1 MEGIFYHFKVGKFNC
16 TSVSDGGHD
25 YQLAHMFSNVP
36 IEQVTQVLAQRSLST
51 DHLYTPYTCLYVDT
65 GSHHVLV
72 DMGGGDVMPKAGK
85 LRENLIASGT
95 QPDSIDTVIATHA
108 HPDHIGGTV
117 NPHGALMYPKA
128 HYFIWQREWDFW
140 RSADADQQAPARH
153 VSLARERLSHLEGQV
168 TLVTPGAEIVPGVR
182 GVDAAGHTPG
192 HMALSFTSEGSQL
205 LHISDT
211 VLYPLHLENPDWL
224 PVFDILP
231 DEARLSKY
239 RIFDRAAKE
248 KALVFAHHFPPFPNI
263 GYVSKADDG
272 WEWQPIQAIG

>member
-1 MEGIFYHFKVGKFNC
+1 MEGSFYHFKVGKFKC
-16 TSVSDGGHD
+16 TSVNDGGHD

-36 IEQVTQVLAQRSLST
+36 IEQVTQVLAQRSLPT

-72 DMGGGDVMPKAGK
+72 DMGGGEVMPKAGK
-85 LRENLIASGT
+85 LWENLIASGT
-95 QPDSIDTVIATHA
+95 QPDSIDTVIITHA

-117 NPHGALMYPKA
+117 DPHGNLMYPKA

-153 VSLARERLSHLEGQV
+153 VSLAQERLSHLEGRV
-168 TLVTPGAEIVPGVR
+168 TLIEPDTEIVPGVR

-192 HMALSFTSEGSQL
+192 HMAISFISAGTQL

-239 RIFDRAAKE
+239 RIFDLAAE
-248 KALVFAHHFPPFPNI
+248 EEVLVFAHHFPPFPNL
-263 GYVSKADDG
+263 GTVAKKKVG
-272 WEWQPIQAIG
+272 WQWQPIQAIG